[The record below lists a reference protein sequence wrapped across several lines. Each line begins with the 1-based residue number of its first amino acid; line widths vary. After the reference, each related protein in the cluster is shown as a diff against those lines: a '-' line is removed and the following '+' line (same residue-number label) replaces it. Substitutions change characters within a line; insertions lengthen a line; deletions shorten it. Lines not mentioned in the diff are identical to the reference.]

1 MIKPGIV
8 KIGDKEYKTVA
19 YRVNEFRDSTIYKG
33 WSIMTEIVK
42 IDDEQCV
49 IKTQIITSDNKIVAT
64 GHAQE
69 FRKASRLN
77 GTSYLEVCETSS
89 IGRAL
94 AVLGLSGSEFASA
107 DEVINAMHQQKNP
120 ILQQTTQD
128 DIESVIKEINKADSV
143 DELMGIY
150 KEASTKFDKVSL
162 AKLKTYLT
170 DRKNEL
176 EA

>member
-1 MIKPGIV
+1 
-8 KIGDKEYKTVA
+8 
-19 YRVNEFRDSTIYKG
+19 
-33 WSIMTEIVK
+33 
-42 IDDEQCV
+42 
-49 IKTQIITSDNKIVAT
+49 
-64 GHAQE
+64 
-69 FRKASRLN
+69 
-77 GTSYLEVCETSS
+77 
-89 IGRAL
+89 
-94 AVLGLSGSEFASA
+94 
-107 DEVINAMHQQKNP
+107 MHQQKNP
-120 ILQQTTQD
+120 ILQQTTQG